1 MLNIHETFKEL
12 SNFDQK
18 KNDNITDSKNLFFY
32 TFDAGATYTDT
43 CCAICDFKSLS
54 LKFK

>member
-1 MLNIHETFKEL
+1 MTNIHETFKEL

-43 CCAICDFKSLS
+43 WCAICDFKSLS